1 MKNFTTRWRALF
13 IVVCLFFSSVT
24 LFAQDQLVTVK
35 LKNAT
40 LEELFSTIEK
50 QTTYRFSYRN
60 AVIDNTTK
68 NVNLSKTDVPVQSV
82 LKEVLSGTN
91 LEFSVIS
98 QKSIVITDKLVDKS
112 PSQGAKR
119 RVSGVVTDTH
129 KQPVV
134 GATAIIKGSSTGDIS
149 GVDGTFS
156 LDAPMGAII
165 EISMMGYKPFEVEVG
180 SADRYNVVLEEQ
192 FLNLDEVV
200 VVGYGT
206 NKKVNLTG
214 SVASVSSEDV
224 KNRVQTN
231 LLSSIQG
238 TVPGVTVV
246 SRPGGG
252 SSINFRG
259 RGNLGTSAPLYV
271 IDGTIANSTFFNNLD
286 PNSIESISFLKD
298 ASSSAIYG
306 SRAAYGVVL
315 VTTKQGQNE
324 KMVVNYNGYFGVS
337 TPTYV
342 PEMFDAVDYAQQMN
356 ESIWNRDQ
364 SKGKYQAYTPDEI
377 AMFKNGTNPDLY
389 ANTDWVDLVL
399 TKSAPT
405 TRHSID
411 FSGGSAKLRY
421 FAGVGYLYNKN
432 QNFMPGRKND
442 RYNMNLSLQSEI
454 KKWLTVRAGA
464 KYIKDN
470 SNSNSAAPSLHRLV
484 SAAPIMA
491 AKQSNGEWGS
501 MSGGVQAQQT
511 FLQNNPLRVLDKKDW
526 SKNFNENLMLDFG
539 VDLKPIEGLVL
550 KGTGAYTSTKARGKS
565 YAALQDEVRNF
576 PEREP
581 ITGTGTYI
589 NSMNMDWSSQTRML
603 YTATA
608 NYEWKNDKHSIN
620 ILGGTSYEDTQY
632 EAMTAMRRN
641 FPIDGLGDLNAGSDA
656 GTDISNSGSSYQ
668 TKMLSFFGR
677 VNYSYDDRYLFEANI
692 RSDASSVFHPSNRW
706 GIFPSFSAGWRISQ
720 EKFMKDVSWLNNLKL
735 RASWGQLGNI
745 NNVGYYDYF
754 QSYSSG
760 ANYSFDDVP
769 VKGISESRPAN
780 STLSWETVTQTNIGL
795 DMDVLGGKLS
805 LTAEYYIKETS
816 DILLGYS
823 VPQET
828 GISKVPSQNLG
839 KVENRGVELA
849 ITHRNSYGD
858 FSYMVS
864 GNMSYNKNKITDLG
878 ESDNMIYKLGNMD
891 AIHRVGEPIGS
902 YYGYFSDKRLYSQQE
917 IDKKEYYRFGRTP
930 NAGDIRYLPMRE
942 NVQYGDGITGD
953 DRVILGSNEPKF
965 TYGINVNLNYKGIE
979 LSALGQGVCGTKL
992 AVTNS
997 PFQTGDN
1004 PRKAYLN
1011 SWSASNPDIY
1021 ARFPRMYGGTSLD
1034 DYNNKGSD
1042 FSIIDVSYF
1051 RLKSVSLGYSIPPS
1065 LFKNSGISN
1074 LKIFL
1079 TGENIATASADKIMK
1094 DIDPEHTAGYYSAL
1108 GSKTY
1113 AIGVNITF

>member
-1 MKNFTTRWRALF
+1 MKKLITKRRALLV
-13 IVVCLFFSSVT
+13 VVCLFFSSLT
-24 LFAQDQLVTVK
+24 LFAQDQMISVK
-35 LKNAT
+35 LQNAT
-40 LEELFSTIEK
+40 LPELFSAIEK

-60 AVIDNTTK
+60 AVLSGVTK
-68 NVNLSKTDVPVQSV
+68 KVNVSKSNVSVQSV
-82 LKEVLSGTN
+82 LNDVFSDTN
-91 LEFSVIS
+91 LEFSIIS
-98 QKSIVITDKLVDKS
+98 QKSIVISDKS
-112 PSQGAKR
+112 IEQGAPQGAKR
-119 RVSGVVTDTH
+119 RISGIVTDSH
-129 KQPVV
+129 KQLVV
-134 GATAIIKGSSTGDIS
+134 GATAIVKGTTVGDVS
-149 GVDGTFS
+149 GVDGSFS
-156 LDAPMGAII
+156 LEVAIGAVV
-165 EISMMGYKPFEVEVG
+165 EVSMMGYKPFEIVIG
-180 SADRYNVVLEEQ
+180 SADHYNVVLEDML
-192 FLNLDEVV
+192 LNLDEVV

-231 LLSSIQG
+231 ILSSIQG
-238 TVPGVTVV
+238 AVPGVTVV
-246 SRPGGG
+246 NRPGGG
-252 SSINFRG
+252 ATINFRG

-271 IDGTIANSTFFNNLD
+271 IDGTIANATFFNNLD

-315 VTTKQGQNE
+315 VTTKQGKNE

-342 PEMFDAVDYAQQMN
+342 PEMFDAVDYAEMMN

-364 SKGKYQAYTPDEI
+364 SKSKYQAYTPEEVEL
-377 AMFKNGTNPDLY
+377 FKNGTNPDLY
-389 ANTDWVDLVL
+389 PNTDWVDLVL
-399 TKSAPT
+399 TKHAPT

-454 KKWLTVRAGA
+454 KQWLTVRAGA

-470 SNSNSAAPSLHRLV
+470 SNSTSAAPSLHRLV

-511 FLQNNPLRVLDKKDW
+511 FLQNNPLRRLDKKDW
-526 SKNFNENLMLDFG
+526 SKNYNENLMLDFG
-539 VDLKPIEGLVL
+539 VDLKPVKGLVI
-550 KGTGAYTSTKARGKS
+550 KGTGAYTSSKVRGKT
-565 YAALQDEVRNF
+565 YDALQDEVRNF

-589 NSMNMDWSSQTRML
+589 NSMNMSWTSQTRML
-603 YTATA
+603 YTTTA
-608 NYEWKNDKHSIN
+608 NYDWKNDKHSVN
-620 ILGGTSYEDTQY
+620 VLAGTSYEDTQY
-632 EAMTAMRRN
+632 EAMSAKRSN
-641 FPIDGLGDLNAGSDA
+641 FPIDGLEDLDAGSDA
-656 GTDISNSGSSYQ
+656 GTDVLNSGSSYQ

-692 RSDASSVFHPSNRW
+692 RSDASSVFHPDSRW
-706 GIFPSFSAGWRISQ
+706 GVFPSFSAGWRISQ
-720 EKFMKDVSWLNNLKL
+720 EKFMANVSWLNNLKL

-760 ANYSFDDVP
+760 SNYSFDNVP

-780 STLSWETVTQTNIGL
+780 STLSWETVTQTNVGL

-823 VPQET
+823 VPHET
-828 GISKVPSQNLG
+828 GITKVPSQNLG
-839 KVENRGVELA
+839 KVQNKGVELA
-849 ITHRNSYGD
+849 LTHRNNYGD
-858 FSYMVS
+858 FSYMI
-864 GNMSYNKNKITDLG
+864 GANMSYNKNKITDLG
-878 ESDNMIYKLGNMD
+878 ESDNMIYKSGNMD

-902 YYGYFSDKRLYSQQE
+902 YYGYFSDRRLYTQQE
-917 IDKKEYYRFGRTP
+917 IDNKEYYRFGRTP
-930 NAGDIRYLPMRE
+930 NAGDIRYLPLRD
-942 NVQYGDGITGD
+942 NVKYGESITGD
-953 DRVILGSNEPKF
+953 DRIVLGSNEPKF
-965 TYGINVNLNYKGIE
+965 TYGINVSFNYKGIE
-979 LSALGQGVCGTKL
+979 LSAFGQGVNGTKL
-992 AVTNS
+992 AVTNA

-1011 SWSASNPDIY
+1011 SWRASNPDAY

-1051 RLKSVSLGYSIPPS
+1051 RLKNVSLGYNIPS
-1065 LFKNSGISN
+1065 KLFKNSGISN

-1079 TGENIATASADKIMK
+1079 TGENLATASADKIMK

-1108 GSKTY
+1108 GTKTY